1 MTWANLSRLKKER
14 IQPVKEH
21 FPGFCP
27 AFPTTQVP
35 RFQRIEITFRI
46 SRNKLAPGKASFDT
60 NIAVRAS

>member
-21 FPGFCP
+21 FSGFFP
-27 AFPTTQVP
+27 AFPKTQVP
-35 RFQRIEITFRI
+35 RFQRLELTFRI
-46 SRNKLAPGKASFDT
+46 NSNKLAPGKASFDT